1 MKNFIIALLAFG
13 IVFPARADRT
23 DTNGNLWLG
32 YIGDHAFGDSLWGVH
47 LEAQI
52 RWADFGDEE
61 QQYLIRP
68 GINYQLNEQTSFSVG
83 YAIIETHPYGDFPAI
98 HEFPEHRFWQQIN
111 HQISWMGLQWT
122 HRVRLEQRWI
132 GEMARDSEGS
142 WEVGNWRYE
151 NRLRYMLRT
160 TVPLV
165 PSKNTYLYGSNE
177 IFLNFGENV
186 DANEFDQNRAI
197 IGIGHRLNAST
208 RIELG
213 YMHQTIHRR
222 GGQVWENNHTLVCYL
237 ISTQPF

>member
-1 MKNFIIALLAFG
+1 LLTRHRTLPLLAACS
-13 IVFPARADRT
+13 VACPACLPACLPACRGRGPVQILTRQPVEGRARD
-23 DTNGNLWLG
+23 GGL
-32 YIGDHAFGDSLWGVH
+32 
-47 LEAQI
+47 
-52 RWADFGDEE
+52 
-61 QQYLIRP
+61 
-68 GINYQLNEQTSFSVG
+68 
-83 YAIIETHPYGDFPAI
+83 
-98 HEFPEHRFWQQIN
+98 RF
-111 HQISWMGLQWT
+111 
-122 HRVRLEQRWI
+122 
-132 GEMARDSEGS
+132 GEMERDSEGS